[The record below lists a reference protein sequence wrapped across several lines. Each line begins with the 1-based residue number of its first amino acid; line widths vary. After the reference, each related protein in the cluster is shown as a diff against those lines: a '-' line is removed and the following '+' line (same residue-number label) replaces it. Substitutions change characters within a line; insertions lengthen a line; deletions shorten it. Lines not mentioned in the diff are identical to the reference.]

1 MVILKRIFIW
11 HLYLVC
17 SHHLHQLPLPG
28 LFSSSTSVMCK
39 LKRSLYGLKQAPRVW
54 FDKFRT
60 TLLRFFF
67 VQSKYDSSLFLCTT
81 STGFV
86 LLLVYVDD
94 IIITGTDSLLI
105 SNLQHHFHMKDLGFF
120 TYFLGLEVHFSSSGV
135 FVHRHKYA

>member
-1 MVILKRIFIW
+1 LATSSNRHKNDFLYGDLKKDI
-11 HLYLVC
+11 YMA
-17 SHHLHQLPLPG
+17 PLPG

-39 LKRSLYGLKQAPRVW
+39 LKRSLYGLKQAPQAW

-81 STGFV
+81 STGFI

-94 IIITGTDSLLI
+94 IIITSTDSLLI
-105 SNLQHHFHMKDLGFF
+105 SNL
-120 TYFLGLEVHFSSSGV
+120 
-135 FVHRHKYA
+135 